1 MKKEY
6 LDNIYIVII
15 SIVNIYLIGYL
26 FFGNISTGKGLSS
39 FNALN
44 IIGGSNFIVSNL
56 VFYITYIIFHI
67 FLIIAICVHTKSK
80 D

>member
-44 IIGGSNFIVSNL
+44 IIGGSNFIISNL